1 MPKLCQACDQSL
13 LGLGWGGRGENPAGR
28 AVGGGGNL
36 CSCQNCVK
44 HVTNHFL
51 DLDGVEEVKIQLE
64 EQLAEV
70 ETSVAYDLE
79 QYQEVLDDTIYEVE
93 ELV

>member
-1 MPKLCQACDQSL
+1 MKQTLKLK
-13 LGLGWGGRGENPAGR
+13 
-28 AVGGGGNL
+28 NL
-36 CSCQNCVK
+36 SCQNCVK
-44 HVTNHFL
+44 HVTNHLL
-51 DLDGVEEVKIQLE
+51 DLDGVEEVKIQLDQ
-64 EQLAEV
+64 QLAEV

>member
-1 MPKLCQACDQSL
+1 MKQTLKLK
-13 LGLGWGGRGENPAGR
+13 
-28 AVGGGGNL
+28 NL
-36 CSCQNCVK
+36 SCQNCVK
-44 HVTNHFL
+44 HVTNHLL

-93 ELV
+93 EL

>member
-1 MPKLCQACDQSL
+1 MKQTLKLK
-13 LGLGWGGRGENPAGR
+13 
-28 AVGGGGNL
+28 NL
-36 CSCQNCVK
+36 SCQNCVK

-51 DLDGVEEVKIQLE
+51 EMDGVEAVKIQLE

-79 QYQEVLDDTIYEVE
+79 QYQEVLEDTIYEVE

>member
-1 MPKLCQACDQSL
+1 MKQILKLK
-13 LGLGWGGRGENPAGR
+13 
-28 AVGGGGNL
+28 NL
-36 CSCQNCVK
+36 SCQNCVK
-44 HVTNHFL
+44 HVTNHLL
-51 DLDGVEEVKIQLE
+51 DLDGVEGVNIQLDQ
-64 EQLAEV
+64 QLAEV

>member
-1 MPKLCQACDQSL
+1 MKQTLKLK
-13 LGLGWGGRGENPAGR
+13 
-28 AVGGGGNL
+28 NL
-36 CSCQNCVK
+36 SCQNCVK
-44 HVTNHFL
+44 HVTNHLL
-51 DLDGVEEVKIQLE
+51 DLDGVEEVNIQLE

-70 ETSVAYDLE
+70 ATSVAYDLE

>member
-1 MPKLCQACDQSL
+1 MKQTLKLK
-13 LGLGWGGRGENPAGR
+13 
-28 AVGGGGNL
+28 NL
-36 CSCQNCVK
+36 SCQNCVK
-44 HVTNHFL
+44 HVTNHLL

-64 EQLAEV
+64 EQFAEV

-93 ELV
+93 ELI

>member
-1 MPKLCQACDQSL
+1 MKQILKLK
-13 LGLGWGGRGENPAGR
+13 
-28 AVGGGGNL
+28 NL
-36 CSCQNCVK
+36 SCQNCVK
-44 HVTNHFL
+44 HVTNHLL

-93 ELV
+93 ELI

>member
-1 MPKLCQACDQSL
+1 MKQTLKLK
-13 LGLGWGGRGENPAGR
+13 
-28 AVGGGGNL
+28 NL
-36 CSCQNCVK
+36 SCQNCVK
-44 HVTNHFL
+44 HVTNHL
-51 DLDGVEEVKIQLE
+51 LEMDGVEDVKIQLDQ
-64 EQLAEV
+64 QLAEV

>member
-1 MPKLCQACDQSL
+1 MKQTLKLK
-13 LGLGWGGRGENPAGR
+13 
-28 AVGGGGNL
+28 NL
-36 CSCQNCVK
+36 SCQNCVK
-44 HVTNHFL
+44 HVTNHLL
-51 DLDGVEEVKIQLE
+51 DLEGVEEVNIQLDQ
-64 EQLAEV
+64 QLAEV

>member
-1 MPKLCQACDQSL
+1 MKQILKLK
-13 LGLGWGGRGENPAGR
+13 
-28 AVGGGGNL
+28 NL
-36 CSCQNCVK
+36 SCQNCVK
-44 HVTNHFL
+44 HVTNHL
-51 DLDGVEEVKIQLE
+51 LEMDGVEDVKIQLE

-93 ELV
+93 ELI

>member
-1 MPKLCQACDQSL
+1 MKQTLKLK
-13 LGLGWGGRGENPAGR
+13 
-28 AVGGGGNL
+28 NL
-36 CSCQNCVK
+36 SCQNCVK
-44 HVTNHFL
+44 HVTNHLL
-51 DLDGVEEVKIQLE
+51 DLDGVEGVKIQLE

-93 ELV
+93 ELI

>member
-1 MPKLCQACDQSL
+1 MKQTLKLK
-13 LGLGWGGRGENPAGR
+13 
-28 AVGGGGNL
+28 NL
-36 CSCQNCVK
+36 SCQNCVK
-44 HVTNHFL
+44 HVTNHLL
-51 DLDGVEEVKIQLE
+51 DLDGVEEVNIQLDQ
-64 EQLAEV
+64 QLAEV